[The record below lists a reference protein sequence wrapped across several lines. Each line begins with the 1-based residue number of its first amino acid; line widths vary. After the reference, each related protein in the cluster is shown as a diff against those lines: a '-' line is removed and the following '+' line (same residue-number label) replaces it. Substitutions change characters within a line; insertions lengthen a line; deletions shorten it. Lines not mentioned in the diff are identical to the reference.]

1 MGKSWELNG
10 VTCENI
16 SNEDAEVQSN
26 FRLMAMTD
34 YKGVLQSEITVQA
47 KF

>member
-1 MGKSWELNG
+1 MGKLWELNE

-16 SNEDAEVQSN
+16 SNEDADRSIK

-34 YKGVLQSEITVQA
+34 NKGVLQSEITVQA